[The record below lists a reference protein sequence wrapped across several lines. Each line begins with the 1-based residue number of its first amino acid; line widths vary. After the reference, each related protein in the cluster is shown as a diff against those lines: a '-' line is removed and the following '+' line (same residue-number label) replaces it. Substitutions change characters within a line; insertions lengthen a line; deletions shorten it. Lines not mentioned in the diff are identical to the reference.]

1 MNSEF
6 KLYVDAVC
14 KEAKAL
20 ELAET
25 KRHGF
30 VHKALDWI
38 ESFGPYVC
46 ELRPLRQVHAAM
58 RECCKV
64 RKEVIGFH
72 GLA

>member
-6 KLYVDAVC
+6 KVYVEAVC
-14 KEAKAL
+14 EEAKAT
-20 ELAET
+20 ELAAKERRSRLQ
-25 KRHGF
+25 KL
-30 VHKALDWI
+30 LDWI

-46 ELRPLRQVHAAM
+46 ELRPLRKVHAAV
-58 RECCKV
+58 RECCT

>member
-6 KLYVDAVC
+6 KLYVEAVC
-14 KEAKAL
+14 KEAIAP
-20 ELAET
+20 ELADT
-25 KRHGF
+25 KRRTPLQKF
-30 VHKALDWI
+30 FDWI

-46 ELRPLRQVHAAM
+46 ELRPLRRMHAAV
-58 RECCKV
+58 RDCCT